1 MSEPIL
7 DQELAT
13 RLDTM
18 NIAEL
23 RKTAKLYN
31 VGLSREMTAED
42 IKAAIQR
49 KKSKH
54 NLVMEAT
61 SDAPAPGRFRIV
73 LHKSSEFGAAA
84 GSRPVFVKVNGCS
97 VNIPRNIPVDVPE
110 KIVRC
115 LESSVHFVPIEGP
128 DGITR
133 GEAQLSYPFQI
144 IASTPGPDPTPGYEK
159 SKARMYARRLAY
171 RDEFGYWPK
180 NQAQLREA
188 EDAGIIGP
196 KKRTIDKE

>member
-18 NIAEL
+18 NIADL
-23 RKTAKLYN
+23 RKTAKMYN
-31 VGLSREMTAED
+31 VALSREMTAED

-61 SDAPAPGRFRIV
+61 SDAPAPGRWRIIV
-73 LHKSSEFGAAA
+73 HKTSEHGAAA
-84 GSRPVFVKVNGCS
+84 GSRPVFVKVNGFGVS
-97 VNIPRNIPVDVPE
+97 IPRNVPVDVPE
-110 KIVRC
+110 KIVRV
-115 LESSVHFVPIEGP
+115 LEKSVHYVPIEGA
-128 DGITR
+128 DGHTR
-133 GEAQLSYPFQI
+133 GEAQLSYPFQVV
-144 IASTPGPDPTPGYEK
+144 AMTPGPDPVPGYEK
-159 SKARMYARRLAY
+159 TKARNYARRLAF
-171 RDEFGYWPK
+171 RDEFGYWPR

-188 EDAGIIGP
+188 EEKGLIGP
-196 KKRTIDKE
+196 KKRIPDEE